1 MSYITEIYK
10 EEIPERIVSFN
21 TSIAYAFDFVE
32 AILYNIVKYLQEH
45 SKRNDGFAFFARK
58 AFQKWTG
65 IGRHRFERAVAT
77 LQQAGLLETY
87 TKGGMT
93 FYKVLPFNEAD
104 FNENADKNKVKAE
117 IKTLYYKNTDVPKIG
132 LNAAILLSYL
142 EMVAKK
148 AGEST
153 HNIFIK
159 TQKRLGELLGMT
171 KGEIQYAIKKL
182 KESNLLR
189 TVAKFVHGINRKIT
203 HFGVLKIC
211 GKCVESLLKT
221 LKFVTVSKE
230 GVFLSKSKA
239 EKQQDQSIK
248 STGVKQKISTPY
260 ILDNK
265 LDSKLSSI
273 SNNSAY
279 LNNIYTSTSSPYLDN
294 SAYLNKDVVK
304 NSYKSETSHID
315 VENIED
321 KEPKIVNGC
330 IDLGDGYLLRISS
343 IGEFYTYMGRLPEKD
358 EITW

>member
-1 MSYITEIYK
+1 MENIIHNLSEVSNMGYVTQIYK
-10 EEIPERIVSFN
+10 EEIPERTVSFD
-21 TSIAYAFDFVE
+21 TSIAYVLNNREA
-32 AILYNIVKYLQEH
+32 AILYNIIEYLQKH
-45 SKRNDGFAFFARK
+45 SKLKDGFAFFTYKLLR
-58 AFQKWTG
+58 KWTG
-65 IGRHRFERAVAT
+65 LGRHRLEKAVAA
-77 LQQAGLLETY
+77 LQQAGLLKIY

-93 FYKVLPFNEAD
+93 YYKVLPFNEAD

-117 IKTLYYKNTDVPKIG
+117 IKNLYCINIDISKIG

-148 AGEST
+148 VGEST

-182 KESNLLR
+182 KEKNLLR
-189 TVAKFVHGINRKIT
+189 TVAKFAHGINKKIT

-279 LNNIYTSTSSPYLDN
+279 LN
-294 SAYLNKDVVK
+294 KDVVK